1 MAGPG
6 RCRESAFSVLPLS
19 PVNSP
24 LSPLAR
30 PLPLSRWFSLA
41 CLLLTFS
48 PVGRVAAH
56 PVAQGAIELSLQP
69 GRALV
74 TACVTEEEMLVSFAH
89 SGAGE
94 TDPLAQH
101 GRYLLRHLQLFQ
113 GVSVLPGTL
122 LSATQRPG
130 AALPAVYQFEFHPA
144 NATALTLRQD
154 VLREFDFAPGNPWEA
169 SYLVRIE
176 REGSPAENGRLLT
189 AREPLIVAWQSPL
202 ADTANSPNVF
212 AAFFRHGWHHIMGGY
227 DHLLFMCAL
236 VLAARGLWGL
246 AKVVTVFTAAHTL
259 TIILA
264 VKGWVHVPS
273 GIVEPM
279 IAGSIVLAALI
290 TVIRPQRA
298 RGSGQLALAFGFGLF
313 HGLGFAGGLLDV
325 LQTQPGTSVATA
337 IAGFALGVEAGHQ
350 AVALPLFCLLLLGR
364 RWTAKTESRARLY
377 SPSLRL
383 ASGAVSLAG
392 MFYLAAALRASTP

>member
-1 MAGPG
+1 MNSLVSS
-6 RCRESAFSVLPLS
+6 RAF
-19 PVNSP
+19 
-24 LSPLAR
+24 
-30 PLPLSRWFSLA
+30 PLPLLRWWALGCVLLA
-41 CLLLTFS
+41 WS
-48 PVGRVAAH
+48 AAGRVAAH
-56 PVAQGAIELSLQP
+56 PVAQGAVELALQP
-69 GRALV
+69 GRVQL
-74 TACVTEEEMLVSFAH
+74 TARVTEEEMLVSFAH

-101 GRYLLRHLQLFQ
+101 GQYLLRHLQLLQ
-113 GVSVLPGTL
+113 GSAVLPGTL
-122 LSATQRPG
+122 LSATQTPG
-130 AALPAVYQFEFHPA
+130 TALPAVYQFEFHPA
-144 NATALTLRQD
+144 GAAALTLRQD

-176 REGSPAENGRLLT
+176 RAGDAAENGRLLT
-189 AREPLIVAWQSPL
+189 AREPLTVAWQSPRPD
-202 ADTANSPNVF
+202 AAGPANVF

-264 VKGWVHVPS
+264 VKGWVHVPTA
-273 GIVEPM
+273 IVEPM

-290 TVIRPQRA
+290 TVVRPQRA
-298 RGSGQLALAFGFGLF
+298 RESGQLALAFGFGLF

-325 LQTQPGTSVATA
+325 LQSQPGTSVATA
-337 IAGFALGVEAGHQ
+337 ISGFALGVEAGHQ
-350 AVALPLFCLLLLGR
+350 AVALPLFGLLLLAR
-364 RWTAKTESRARLY
+364 RWTAATESRARLY

-392 MFYLAAALRASTP
+392 MFYLAAALRAAAP